1 MRHSLCSGV
10 DVADNSKLLLFGG
23 AAVAVWW
30 FYFRTPAVP
39 AATAAPGAPASG
51 VPSPVT
57 PTAQPA
63 GASVEAIQAGTLLAA
78 GAPAEGLGVDA
89 WGWYV
94 NQQLAPLGKS
104 APDPAPLF
112 AAALPGF
119 TRSQLVTA
127 PEYWAVMG
135 PALKSQLGL
144 SGLGLYRWVQ

>member
-1 MRHSLCSGV
+1 M
-10 DVADNSKLLLFGG
+10 
-23 AAVAVWW
+23 
-30 FYFRTPAVP
+30 
-39 AATAAPGAPASG
+39 
-51 VPSPVT
+51 
-57 PTAQPA
+57 PA
-63 GASVEAIQAGTLLAA
+63 GATVDAIQAGTLLAA

-94 NQQLAPLGKS
+94 NQQLAPLGKT